1 MSSFTVN
8 TESIAGSATDIS
20 RISEEVEGSVSQ
32 MMTRLTQLQSEWTG
46 SASGSFQELINDW
59 RSTQR
64 QVKESLDDISRV
76 LTEAGKTYSTTEDG
90 VKSSLTA
97 GGSKR

>member
-8 TESIAGSATDIS
+8 TESIAGSASDIG
-20 RISEEVEGSVSQ
+20 RISEEVESSVSQ

-46 SASGSFQELINDW
+46 SASGSFQELISDW
-59 RSTQR
+59 RGTQR

-76 LTEAGKTYSTTEDG
+76 LAEAGRTYSTTEDG
-90 VKSSLTA
+90 VRSTLA
-97 GGSKR
+97 PRR

>member
-8 TESIAGSATDIS
+8 TESIAGSATDIT
-20 RISEEVEGSVSQ
+20 RISEEVETSVSQ

-46 SASGSFQELINDW
+46 SASGSFQELISDW

-64 QVKESLDDISRV
+64 QVKESLDEISST
-76 LTEAGKTYSTTEDG
+76 LSKAGDTYSTTEDG
-90 VKSSLTA
+90 VKSSL
-97 GGSKR
+97 GGRR

>member
-20 RISEEVEGSVSQ
+20 RISEEVESSVSQ

-46 SASGSFQELINDW
+46 SASGSFQELISDW

-76 LTEAGKTYSTTEDG
+76 LSEAGQTYSTTEDG
-90 VKSSLTA
+90 VNSTLT
-97 GGSKR
+97 GGSRR

>member
-1 MSSFTVN
+1 MSQFTVN

-20 RISEEVEGSVSQ
+20 RISEEVESSVSQ

-46 SASGSFQELINDW
+46 AASGSFQELLSDW
-59 RSTQR
+59 RATQR

-76 LTEAGKTYSTTEDG
+76 LGEAGQTYSTTEDG
-90 VKSSLTA
+90 VKSTIT
-97 GGSKR
+97 GGSRR